1 MPLLNITCMAAIVW
15 LLVFRYERNLANLE
29 KDVTLLSRKVILVS
43 NSATEKVKKESAG
56 GH

>member
-1 MPLLNITCMAAIVW
+1 MAAIVW
-15 LLVFRYERNLANLE
+15 LLVYRFERNLASLE

-43 NSATEKVKKESAG
+43 NSATEKVRKESTG

>member
-1 MPLLNITCMAAIVW
+1 MY
-15 LLVFRYERNLANLE
+15 RYERNLANLE

-43 NSATEKVKKESAG
+43 NSAPEKVKKESAG

>member
-1 MPLLNITCMAAIVW
+1 MALLNPTCLAAIIW
-15 LLVFRYERNLANLE
+15 LLMYRYERNLANLE

-43 NSATEKVKKESAG
+43 NSAPEKVKKESAG

>member
-1 MPLLNITCMAAIVW
+1 MALLNPTCVAAIIW
-15 LLVFRYERNLANLE
+15 LLMYRYERNLANLE